1 MRTLKSIFAITAL
14 TVLISVSAISQP
26 VPKVIAVVN
35 KADWCPVCKANGE
48 RAMAAFM
55 KNNEDGSIKFLEYD
69 VTNDQT
75 KKRSAEELKKFGID
89 QIIDKYKVTGL
100 VSFFNP
106 ETKQLISQVSVSES
120 DNKLAD
126 AMKTAKGD
134 IN

>member
-1 MRTLKSIFAITAL
+1 MRTLKSIIVITAL
-14 TVLISVSAISQP
+14 TVLISASAMSQT

-55 KNNEDGSIKFLEYD
+55 KNNEDGLIRFLAYD

-75 KKRSAEELKKFGID
+75 KKNSAEELKKFGID
-89 QIIDKYKVTGL
+89 QIIDKYQGTGL

-126 AMKTAKGD
+126 AMKAAKSKV
-134 IN
+134 N